1 MDGKREKFILEP
13 IGIIHTPF
21 HDPQKMPIQ
30 FSRSNEVGEIILLP
44 NFVAGVEGIEE
55 FSHIILLYVFHE
67 AEQYQLLVKPLL
79 HDQETGIFTCRHPC
93 RPNYLGLSV
102 VKLLNRKDGRLT
114 IRGVDML
121 DGTPLV
127 DIKPYVS
134 DFDQQENVHTGWYEH
149 RAHP

>member
-1 MDGKREKFILEP
+1 MNENTNKFLLEP

-21 HDPQKMPIQ
+21 HDPKKMPIQ
-30 FSRSNEVGEIILLP
+30 FSRSNEVGEIIINAPFIEGLL
-44 NFVAGVEGIEE
+44 GIDD
-55 FSHIILLYVFHE
+55 FSHLILLYIFHK
-67 AEQYQLLVKPLL
+67 AEQYKLLVKPFLD
-79 HDQETGIFTCRHPC
+79 DQETGIFTCRHPR

-102 VKLLNRKDGRLT
+102 VTLLKRNDNKLVIK
-114 IRGVDML
+114 GVDML

-134 DFDQQENVHTGWYEH
+134 DFDQQANVNIGWYSH